1 MKRNFCLESHKSMN
15 EELNVNHQFVVNIPH
30 HKFEEREL
38 QARVMMWLAS
48 QEMEEKNGS
57 KESTPTLSLSLQ
69 PRALLMHTSH
79 GFSVKRSLQNFL
91 EKRKERIQ
99 SHVITHDN
107 NSTN

>member
-1 MKRNFCLESHKSMN
+1 MGLGFPAVWNK
-15 EELNVNHQFVVNIPH
+15 ELNVNKHLVVNIPH

-38 QARVMMWLAS
+38 QARVMIWLAS

-57 KESTPTLSLSLQ
+57 KGSTPTLSLSLQ

-91 EKRKERIQ
+91 EKRKKRIQ
-99 SHVITHDN
+99 SHIVIHDN
-107 NSTN
+107 SSTN